1 MRRLQSVRHYQSVT
15 AAGQKAMRAVF
26 LQKSKRIYTVGMDA
40 TERLK
45 KIYLH
50 AAQRQ
55 SRKLCRA
62 IADKGATAAAGSAR
76 TKFRTLK
83 KVKAWQK
90 K

>member
-1 MRRLQSVRHYQSVT
+1 
-15 AAGQKAMRAVF
+15 
-26 LQKSKRIYTVGMDA
+26 MDA

-50 AAQRQ
+50 TAQRR
-55 SRKLCRA
+55 SRKLCKT
-62 IADKGATAAAGSAR
+62 IADKGTTAANGSAR

-83 KVKAWQK
+83 KVKAWLK